1 MAPSVSRQR
10 NLRNA
15 SARAHSHSLT
25 HTHTHALHTQAHAR
39 GGRTGAW
46 QTVLLP
52 SSPKKLPT
60 LTPANCCSPYWTA
73 HRSAPHLN
81 YFIPGARITP
91 ASAPR
96 ARAGAELRYWRP
108 ELGEEEGSGCPPQ
121 YHLGRHFCSD
131 RLLTSD
137 PARGSENTWFGPSPP
152 FPRSQNGFDEGL
164 RVPGHR
170 CELDI
175 SKTVCN
181 LPSHCPLPSPYPD
194 RPLSSPAPCLKG
206 NPLTESPV
214 TFSSPLPVYLSCAQK
229 LTNYTVLP
237 RFVLQKEKIKSI
249 RRHLSLSHRQT
260 PTSLLLPLPRV
271 CHRRKNSP
279 GWSRLVFP
287 DSTLFSKVPSFLPP
301 SRWQKD

>member
-1 MAPSVSRQR
+1 M
-10 NLRNA
+10 
-15 SARAHSHSLT
+15 
-25 HTHTHALHTQAHAR
+25 
-39 GGRTGAW
+39 
-46 QTVLLP
+46 
-52 SSPKKLPT
+52 
-60 LTPANCCSPYWTA
+60 
-73 HRSAPHLN
+73 
-81 YFIPGARITP
+81 
-91 ASAPR
+91 
-96 ARAGAELRYWRP
+96 
-108 ELGEEEGSGCPPQ
+108 
-121 YHLGRHFCSD
+121 
-131 RLLTSD
+131 
-137 PARGSENTWFGPSPP
+137 
-152 FPRSQNGFDEGL
+152 
-164 RVPGHR
+164 PGHR

-214 TFSSPLPVYLSCAQK
+214 TFSSPPPVYLPCAQK

-249 RRHLSLSHRQT
+249 KRHLSLSHRQT

-301 SRWQKD
+301 SRWQKDYATSSDSSNSQYQRKEIHKHSHTNQKQSRQYCPKPLVQIAQ